1 MSQAPR
7 GFPLP
12 EATFHGEEPP
22 SDRSV
27 RTGRSARQG
36 SDRYRVPENT
46 IQPRYHAGCCA
57 PGAAGEALPRP
68 YKVDSASPKEHPRT
82 TTGAAGGIP
91 VGVRPCLNRRPAQ
104 ADHPDR
110 RRLPA
115 YHSDHDVPVPDGA
128 LPRRWRGGRG
138 SASPLH
144 QVARMF
150 RSGSDA
156 PRSVVP
162 RPSCTGR
169 AVPDPP
175 AHLAGH
181 ESAPGHRCDL
191 LYDRA
196 AVYRIRITVP
206 AARSGDARLAPTWR
220 HPACTGGPVC
230 TRSSVTTCIVGTCA
244 A

>member
-1 MSQAPR
+1 VRKEPR
-7 GFPLP
+7 DGRPTARCRRRREVFPCRRP
-12 EATFHGEEPP
+12 RF
-22 SDRSV
+22 
-27 RTGRSARQG
+27 TGRSHPLTGRSGRAGRHG
-36 SDRYRVPENT
+36 REAIVT
-46 IQPRYHAGCCA
+46 VCPRTPYSRGTTPAAA
-57 PGAAGEALPRP
+57 PWRGGRGAA
-68 YKVDSASPKEHPRT
+68 SPLQGGQCIPEEHPRT

-156 PRSVVP
+156 PRSVAP

-181 ESAPGHRCDL
+181 ESAPGHRCGL

-206 AARSGDARLAPTWR
+206 AAR
-220 HPACTGGPVC
+220 
-230 TRSSVTTCIVGTCA
+230 
-244 A
+244 